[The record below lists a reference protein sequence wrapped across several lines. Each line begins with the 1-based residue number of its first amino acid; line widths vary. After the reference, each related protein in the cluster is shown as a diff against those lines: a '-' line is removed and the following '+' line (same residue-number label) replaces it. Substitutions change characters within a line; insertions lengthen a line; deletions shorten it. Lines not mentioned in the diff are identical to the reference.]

1 MRKFNTKIL
10 TDLSASPVRCRHFT
24 LGNPKKSFQQY
35 YSYILPIIYV
45 IVYDYVF
52 IYTKNYENRLI
63 FDRVIQRLKRW
74 TFSGD
79 TGYIRNF
86 ASHFSDSGGAVTHQ
100 VNLLSSFSTFYPEM

>member
-1 MRKFNTKIL
+1 MRKFHAKIL

-74 TFSGD
+74 TFLG
-79 TGYIRNF
+79 TRGTFGILLVTLVIRVVQ
-86 ASHFSDSGGAVTHQ
+86 SLTKSIC
-100 VNLLSSFSTFYPEM
+100 